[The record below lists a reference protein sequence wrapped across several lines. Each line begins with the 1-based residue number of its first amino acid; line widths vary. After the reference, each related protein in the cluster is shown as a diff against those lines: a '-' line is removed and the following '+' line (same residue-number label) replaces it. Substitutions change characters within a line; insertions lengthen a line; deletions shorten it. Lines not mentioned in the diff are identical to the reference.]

1 MKKANREDVGSNSMD
16 MISEL
21 PKHILQRILY
31 FLSQKDAV
39 RTSVLSKSWRNI
51 WCTRPNLDLRGPYL
65 SRNIKEFLTL
75 VENTLQRYCDQR
87 LSLEEFHLSIWLKK
101 IWYHELVS
109 LLEKW
114 IPRLT
119 NMGMKEFRLSIC
131 SKGNPRLFDLD
142 LPPVVFEPES
152 LQHLHVYGFK
162 LDRKAIERIVL
173 LKNLR
178 SLHLEKV
185 DIEDDEV
192 FQKII
197 SNGPSIETMRIEN
210 CEGSRN
216 INVGNLR
223 RLKDFH
229 SSGFNLGE
237 ANRERC
243 SFEISHQSI
252 ETIFI
257 THGNLLFHKGAE
269 FRFLDDLRLRGV
281 RLLPDNLSSCKF
293 PSLKRLFLDHCD
305 GFEVIELFIDAPKIK
320 SFEYRGGFVP
330 SITFATALNEWDSH
344 IYVRSTNASS
354 SWWFIKL
361 NELLMSLSQ
370 SNIRSLAIRYIYHP
384 WNIVHEPQFV
394 IPDKPVVVESVKLKC
409 DDSTLFSP
417 LLNGVFRICRPRN
430 ISDFVIVEWDMDV
443 IECLWKIFM
452 ERESGDKDESFRGFW
467 KRELEEVSMEIYD
480 DNRKEWSP
488 THFSELRYYVQV
500 KLIRARF
507 ALKWRENF
515 NLPDFEPLHYSIN

>member
-1 MKKANREDVGSNSMD
+1 MD
-16 MISEL
+16 RISEL
-21 PKHILQRILY
+21 PKHILQRVLY

-51 WCTRPNLDLRGPYL
+51 WCTRPNLDLR
-65 SRNIKEFLTL
+65 
-75 VENTLQRYCDQR
+75 RYCDQR
-87 LSLEEFHLSIWLKK
+87 LSLEEFHLCIWLKK
-101 IWYHELVS
+101 NWYQELVS

-119 NMGMKEFRLSIC
+119 NMGVKEFRLSIC
-131 SKGNPRLFDLD
+131 SEGHPIYYDLD
-142 LPPVVFEPES
+142 LPCVVFEPES
-152 LQHLHVYGFK
+152 LQHLHVQRFK
-162 LDRKAIERIVL
+162 LDHKAVERIVL

-178 SLHLEKV
+178 SLRLQEIN
-185 DIEDDEV
+185 IEDEEV

-197 SNGPSIETMRIEN
+197 SNCPSIETMRIEN

-229 SSGFNLGE
+229 SSGYNLGV
-237 ANRERC
+237 ANTERSC
-243 SFEISHQSI
+243 FEISHQSI
-252 ETIFI
+252 ESIFI

-293 PSLKRLFLDHCD
+293 PSLKRLVLNYCD

-320 SFEYRGGFVP
+320 SFEYEGDFVP
-330 SITFATALNEWDSH
+330 SITFATTLNEWDSH
-344 IYVRSTNASS
+344 IFVRSADASS

-361 NELLMSLSQ
+361 NELLKSSSQ
-370 SNIRSLAIRYIYHP
+370 SNIRSLAIRYKYRP

-417 LLNGVFRICRPRN
+417 LLNGVFHICRPRN
-430 ISDFVIVEWDMDV
+430 ICDFDIVAWDMDV

-452 ERESGDKDESFRGFW
+452 ERESGDKDEPLRRFW
-467 KRELEEVSMEIYD
+467 KRELEEVSIEIYD

-488 THFSELRYYVQV
+488 IHFSELRYYV
-500 KLIRARF
+500 
-507 ALKWRENF
+507 
-515 NLPDFEPLHYSIN
+515 H